1 MAVWTLVSPEQPSSP
16 ARRGLIVTFAVVAV
30 LVVVADQA
38 SKAAVMASLTFG
50 HPVAVI
56 PGWLQFRLLRNADA
70 AFNLSFGATWVF
82 TLISFVVSLVIIRA
96 SRRLGSRA
104 WAVALG
110 LMLGGAVGNLVDRLA
125 RDPGF
130 GRGHVVDFIEYLRF
144 PFMQFPVFNVAD
156 SCVVSAAVLLAILGV
171 LDLPLAGRAT
181 PVVEQVETGS
191 DV

>member
-1 MAVWTLVSPEQPSSP
+1 MAGWTLVTPEQPSHRP
-16 ARRGLIVTFAVVAV
+16 RTGPIVAFALVALIV
-30 LVVVADQA
+30 LVVDQA
-38 SKAAVMASLTFG
+38 SKAAVMASLTVG
-50 HPVAVI
+50 RPVAVI

-82 TLISFVVSLVIIRA
+82 TIISFVVSLVIIRV
-96 SRRLGSRA
+96 SRRLGSSG

-110 LMLGGAVGNLVDRLA
+110 LMLGGAVGNLVDRLV

-144 PFMQFPVFNVAD
+144 PFMQFPVFNLAD
-156 SCVVSAAVLLAILGV
+156 SCVVSAAVLLAILGM
-171 LDLPLAGRAT
+171 LDIPLTGRVPAAT
-181 PVVEQVETGS
+181 EITADS

>member
-16 ARRGLIVTFAVVAV
+16 ARRGLIVTFAVVATV
-30 LVVVADQA
+30 VVVADQA
-38 SKAAVMASLTFG
+38 SKAAVMSSLTFG
-50 HPVAVI
+50 HPVVVI

-110 LMLGGAVGNLVDRLA
+110 LMLGGAVGNLVDRLT

-156 SCVVSAAVLLAILGV
+156 SCVVSAAVLLAVLGV
-171 LDLPLAGRAT
+171 LDIPLAGRGV